1 MPRKK
6 LRRFAEVKTFS
17 NVLEFPEKIRGKWS
31 GLFGNKKPIVLELG
45 CGSGEF
51 TLGLAR
57 LMPDKNFIGVDIQGE
72 RLWCGAKSALEEGI
86 SNVRFLR
93 IFIEKLEEHFK
104 KNEIS
109 DIWITFPDPHPRRR
123 SAKRR
128 LTSPRFLEMYRKILK
143 TKGAVY
149 FKTDSRPLFDY
160 SLESFT
166 ACKYKIQEQKTDL
179 HGADVSPDP
188 LFSLMTTFEKRYVK
202 QGRKICFAKA
212 KP

>member
-31 GLFGNKKPIVLELG
+31 ELFGNKKPIILELG

-57 LMPDKNFIGVDIQGE
+57 LAPDKNFIGADIQGE
-72 RLWCGAKSALEEGI
+72 RLWCGAKTALEENI
-86 SNVRFLR
+86 PNVRFLR
-93 IFIEKLEEHFK
+93 IFIEKLEEYFDEK
-104 KNEIS
+104 EIS

-128 LTSPRFLEMYRKILK
+128 LTSPRFLEMYRKIVK
-143 TKGAVY
+143 PKGSVY

-160 SLESFT
+160 SLESFA
-166 ACKYKIQEQKTDL
+166 ACKYKVLETKTDL
-179 HGADVSPDP
+179 HGADADPDP
-188 LFSLMTTFEKRYVK
+188 LFSLMTTFEKRYVLK
-202 QGRKICFAKA
+202 GRKICFAKA